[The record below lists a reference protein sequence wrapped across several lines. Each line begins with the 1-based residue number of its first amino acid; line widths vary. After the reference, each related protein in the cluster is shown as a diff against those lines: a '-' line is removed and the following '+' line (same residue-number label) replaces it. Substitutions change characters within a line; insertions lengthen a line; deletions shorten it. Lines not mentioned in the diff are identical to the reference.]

1 MAFTT
6 VLRIENA
13 QGEGPYNAPIY
24 DSRWSKI
31 KAEHNYSRPAPTRYG
46 EPWHCMPSCPWR
58 DSHVCGFLDRA
69 QLNAWFSQEEL
80 QLLVELG
87 FTINQYQV
95 AEEDILLGQSQITFI
110 KVYARKIK

>member
-6 VLRIENA
+6 VLRVENA
-13 QGEGPYNAPIY
+13 RGEGPYSVPIH
-24 DSRWSKI
+24 DKRWWAI
-31 KAEHNYSRPAPTRYG
+31 RAEHNYTRPGPTRYG
-46 EPWHCMPSCPWR
+46 EPWYSYPSSPWR

-69 QLNAWFSQEEL
+69 QLNAWFNQAEL